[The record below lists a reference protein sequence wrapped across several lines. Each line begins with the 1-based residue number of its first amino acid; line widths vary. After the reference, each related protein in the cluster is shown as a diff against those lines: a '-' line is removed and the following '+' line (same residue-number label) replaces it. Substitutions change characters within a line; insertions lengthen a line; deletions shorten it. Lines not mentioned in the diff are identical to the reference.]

1 MKTLLSLSFALG
13 LCFGAFSQKYEYLAG
28 ARLGASNSFT
38 DIGGQK
44 SGAMID
50 MNIEGTR
57 FVASGTFETRF
68 KSFYSLSADL
78 TLSKLHG
85 SDEYAKVEG
94 KRIRNVRFNTPVF
107 EIAVLNNFNMFE
119 VFSYK
124 KKYFVY
130 PSLSLGFS
138 LVHFNPKAADG
149 TNTELQPLGT
159 AGQKVPTYDFSP
171 YSKWTT
177 AILYQIGAETK
188 EISKGTFSG
197 FSFGF
202 ALTYH
207 QTFTD
212 YLDDTGHDLYVNPDL
227 IKEHSGEVAS
237 YYSQPGQQHAWH
249 RGGKK
254 NDVFTTARFSIKKRL
269 NSVKVDNQFF

>member
-1 MKTLLSLSFALG
+1 MKALLSLSLV
-13 LCFGAFSQKYEYLAG
+13 LCLSFSAFSQKYTYYGGL
-28 ARLGASNSFT
+28 RFGASNSFT
-38 DIGGQK
+38 DIGGQQ

-57 FVASGTFETRF
+57 FIASGTFETRF

-78 TLSKLHG
+78 TLGKLHG
-85 SDEYAKVEG
+85 SDEYAKIEG
-94 KRIRNVRFNTPVF
+94 KKIRNVSFNTPVF

-119 VFSYK
+119 VFGYSKPYL
-124 KKYFVY
+124 VY

-138 LVHFNPKAADG
+138 LVHFNPKAGDG

-159 AGQKVPTYDFSP
+159 AGQKVSTYDFSP
-171 YSKWTT
+171 YSKWAS

-188 EISKGTFSG
+188 EISIGDFDG
-197 FSFGF
+197 FTFGF
-202 ALTYH
+202 AITYH

-269 NSVKVDNQFF
+269 NNVKVHYESF

>member
-1 MKTLLSLSFALG
+1 MKTLYALFFALLFSTVAFGQKRAYYGG
-13 LCFGAFSQKYEYLAG
+13 L
-28 ARLGASNSFT
+28 RLGAANSFT

-44 SGAMID
+44 SGALID

-57 FVASGTFETRF
+57 FIASGTFEAKF
-68 KSFYSLSADL
+68 KPFYSLSADF

-85 SDEYAKVEG
+85 SDEYAKIEG
-94 KRIRNVRFNTPVF
+94 KKIRNVSFNTPIF
-107 EIAVLNNFNMFE
+107 EIAVVNNFNMFE
-119 VFSYK
+119 VFGYR
-124 KKYFVY
+124 KKYLVY

-138 LVHFNPKAADG
+138 LIHFNPKAADG

-159 AGQKVPTYDFSP
+159 AGQKVPTYDFKP
-171 YSKWTT
+171 YSKWTS
-177 AILYQIGAETK
+177 AIVYQIGAETK
-188 EISKGTFSG
+188 EISIGNLDG
-197 FSFGF
+197 FTFGF
-202 ALTYH
+202 ALSYH

-227 IKEHSGEVAS
+227 IEEHSGEIAS

-254 NDVFTTARFSIKKRL
+254 NDVFTSARFSIKKRL
-269 NSVKVDNQFF
+269 GNVKVHNESF